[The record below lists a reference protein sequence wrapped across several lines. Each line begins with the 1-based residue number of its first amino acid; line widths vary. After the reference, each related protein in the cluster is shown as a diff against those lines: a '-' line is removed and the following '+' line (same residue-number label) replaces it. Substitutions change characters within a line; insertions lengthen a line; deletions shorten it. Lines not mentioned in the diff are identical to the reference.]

1 MNIPLG
7 INLLSISLLNVKW
20 YFALTP
26 TKKHRAGS
34 TTAQVHY
41 SAFVDT
47 QPTMA
52 GAALPGARKCR
63 KSVFTDVGR
72 MVVHLNPGRK
82 EWFALVRGSSLVLRY
97 EGLVEV

>member
-1 MNIPLG
+1 
-7 INLLSISLLNVKW
+7 
-20 YFALTP
+20 
-26 TKKHRAGS
+26 
-34 TTAQVHY
+34 
-41 SAFVDT
+41 
-47 QPTMA
+47 MA